1 MISLALR
8 SLWFRRGSLAITVIS
23 IAFSVALLL
32 GIERVRTQAKENFA
46 GMVSGTDLIVSAR
59 GNPVQILLA
68 SIMHIGYPASGLTQ
82 DTVQTVCSNRN
93 VAWCIP
99 IAMGDSHRG
108 YRVVGTDLV
117 MFDKFRYARNVGL
130 SFREGRRFT
139 EVSSAVVGS
148 QVAESLGYRV
158 GSKIVVT
165 HGAGGE
171 SLIEHA
177 AEPFTV
183 SGVLAPTGT
192 PVDRA
197 IYVSMEGYE
206 AMHEGFGGHANIDP
220 LVDPDHAEEKSVSAV
235 LVGLKSRAAVLGVQR
250 SFNEYRREA
259 LTAVMPGDTLLELWQ
274 LTGIA
279 ETALVWI
286 SGVVV
291 LIGLVGITANLLA
304 SVNERRREM
313 AVLRAIGAGL
323 PQVTGLILGEAI
335 LLTTVG
341 VVVGLVLFQVAM
353 FGLAPMLRA
362 RYGFEIAAGGVLPG
376 EWIRLGWIL
385 LAGGLVGA
393 FPAYRTYKRSLSDG
407 ISIRV

>member
-1 MISLALR
+1 
-8 SLWFRRGSLAITVIS
+8 V
-23 IAFSVALLL
+23 
-32 GIERVRTQAKENFA
+32 
-46 GMVSGTDLIVSAR
+46 
-59 GNPVQILLA
+59 
-68 SIMHIGYPASGLTQ
+68 
-82 DTVQTVCSNRN
+82 
-93 VAWCIP
+93 
-99 IAMGDSHRG
+99 MGDSHRG
-108 YRVVGTDLV
+108 YRVIGTDLM
-117 MFDKFRYARNVGL
+117 MFEKFRYSRNRGL
-130 SFREGRRFT
+130 SFQYGAGF
-139 EVSSAVVGS
+139 SDAKSAVIGA
-148 QVAESLGYRV
+148 QVAEGLGYRL

-177 AEPFTV
+177 AEPFAV
-183 SGVLAPTGT
+183 SGILAPTGT

-220 LVDPDHAEEKSVSAV
+220 LADPDHAEEKSVSAI

-250 SFNEYRREA
+250 SLNEYRPEA

-291 LIGLVGITANLLA
+291 IIGLVGITANLLA

-313 AVLRAIGAGL
+313 AVLRAVGAGL
-323 PQVTGLILGEAI
+323 PQVAGLILGEAL
-335 LLTTVG
+335 LLTFVG
-341 VVVGLVLFQVAM
+341 VALGLALFQVAL
-353 FGLAPMLRA
+353 FGFAPLLQA
-362 RYGFEIAAGGVLPG
+362 RYGFELSAAGILPG
-376 EWIRLGWIL
+376 EWARLAWIL
-385 LAGGLVGA
+385 LAGGLVGVI
-393 FPAYRTYKRSLSDG
+393 PAYRTYKRSLSDG